1 MVAEHQRERPPSR
14 PDPSRPDPARPNPG
28 RSEAEVA
35 TAGPRTIP
43 AAESVAPGRARR
55 PVTVRGAVALQRQAG
70 NRAVSRLIANPAA
83 PAQQPAGGRPAT
95 AHEDPKFAALTGD
108 VSAKR
113 RTLTS
118 HPPATSAA
126 AAAQAAAVAPAD
138 DKQAQGKA
146 AQAEKMNA
154 AKPGEFDKAAFVAAV
169 NAAIS
174 AQAPKNL
181 EEADDFAGSGK
192 ADVVKGQVAG
202 KVAGGKQAS
211 AAAIEGATKAPP
223 DTSAAKTKPVTP
235 LPPDRPPATPA
246 APDANKAVPDP
257 APAAATDFSA
267 GPKQVDAEMAEA
279 GVTEKQ
285 LKADPEFEGALTAK
299 KEAEQH
305 SATAPGKVRASE
317 AETLAAAKAQA
328 RMSGATAMTAMTGDR
343 TRSGAG
349 VQQGQQGTKSADE
362 KRRAEA
368 TARLQKVFD
377 ATKAEIEA
385 MLAGLDKTV
394 DEQFTRE
401 EKQARD
407 AFTAEHKQ
415 KMEAY
420 KDERYSGWR
429 GKARWVRDKFA
440 GLPSEANQIFVTA
453 RAGYVNRMQGV
464 ISRIAD
470 TIGTTLGKAKARI
483 AQGRTELQA
492 EVQKLPADLQK
503 FGRSAAAE
511 FAGRFDELTESVN
524 AKSTELVQTLASKY
538 SEAMKSVDEE
548 IEAEKEANKG
558 FVAKAVDAVKGAIK
572 TIMALKDLLLNVLAK
587 AASAVMTIIKDPI
600 GFLGNLISAVGSG
613 LKSFI
618 SNIGTHLKNGLVGW
632 LMGAMASTGL
642 QLPAK
647 FDLKGIIGMIASLLG
662 LTWNAIRGRIVS
674 RGVPDQAVTAVEEA
688 EPLAQKLKGE
698 GVGGIWETIVERVGD
713 LKDKL
718 LSKIS
723 EYLIPTVLI
732 AGITWL
738 ISLLN
743 PASAFIKACKM
754 IIDFITFIVERGA
767 QIAAFV
773 NSVLDAV
780 IAIAGGG
787 GGGVGA
793 LIEKALAG
801 SIPVLIGALA
811 AFLGI
816 GGIANK
822 VKAFFQSLS
831 KPVMKAVDWV
841 ADKLVKFGKKIW
853 GKLKA
858 AGKKLKDK
866 ATAKG
871 RATDKGAA
879 ATSADKER
887 SARPGRD
894 PRVRELAIADL
905 GKVFQDGISD
915 AQVRPAL
922 GGVMA
927 ARRSQGLSLL
937 EASQTPERPGYMD
950 LYLAASPKEF
960 IRTVRVN
967 PADRAARELME
978 NGQPYPEPVFGMKD
992 LLVSGKTTFPDAG
1005 EQGYTEQT
1013 FAIATLH
1020 FSSRVLSF
1028 EKVGSK
1034 SGKHAEA
1041 IIVDDI
1047 AANWEQYRGD
1057 LDTQTPA
1064 GEPHATLHLKTTRTP
1079 CVGCTARL
1087 RWLRMQAAQRGIRLR
1102 IEVDSM
1108 ALHQGR
1114 AELSQGSTISA
1125 QGKKKIVETGPAI
1138 GARGLR
1144 TLMRSGIPVR
1154 VMDVTDP
1161 SIQDPLKAMSA
1172 PDRAVLLA
1180 RIAKWNATLAQAI
1193 LGLSPPNVTVKS

>member
-1 MVAEHQRERPPSR
+1 MVAEHQHERPPPRLDPVR
-14 PDPSRPDPARPNPG
+14 P
-28 RSEAEVA
+28 EAEA
-35 TAGPRTIP
+35 AAAGPRTTRSP
-43 AAESVAPGRARR
+43 ESTATGRVRR
-55 PVTVRGAVALQRQAG
+55 PVTVRGAAALQRQAG

-83 PAQQPAGGRPAT
+83 PAQQPTGGRPAT

-169 NAAIS
+169 NEAIS

-235 LPPDRPPATPA
+235 LSPDRPPATPA

-305 SATAPGKVRASE
+305 SAAAPDKLRASE
-317 AETLAAAKAQA
+317 AGTLTAAKAQA

-377 ATKAEIEA
+377 ATKAEVEA

-420 KDERYSGWR
+420 KDERYSGLR

-572 TIMALKDLLLNVLAK
+572 TILALKDLLLNVLAK

-613 LKSFI
+613 LTSFI

-858 AGKKLKDK
+858 GAGKLKDK
-866 ATAKG
+866 VTG
-871 RATDKGAA
+871 KGADKAKDPKQQSLDLALGESEAMLSAGKPRTEITA
-879 ATSADKER
+879 ALPGIRQRYGLRELDLRIDTSGGEERAYVEGKINPGGRTRAFRIDADAGETIQLRHVEGKQEQLLILIEASQR
-887 SARPGRD
+887 EVLKSAQYRPAGPALTAIKAIVNTVDPHKLRGRQFD
-894 PRVRELAIADL
+894 EAYATLKQQEAELAIIGRKYGFWPLHVIAAHKSKYVANNEIMQTYR
-905 GKVFQDGISD
+905 GNIRGMFYGGFRGIAAWEST
-915 AQVRPAL
+915 R
-922 GGVMA
+922 MA
-927 ARRSQGLSLL
+927 ALKAEAMSPARSKDPTVVKYTSTGGDLTKLYHCRYKDHVVDETVPANLPQIDHVVAVSTHWNTGHKGKQGSNSDHKSRTDFYSDISNL
-937 EASQTPERPGYMD
+937 EILCADCNRTKGGEK
-950 LYLAASPKEF
+950 LY
-960 IRTVRVN
+960 
-967 PADRAARELME
+967 
-978 NGQPYPEPVFGMKD
+978 
-992 LLVSGKTTFPDAG
+992 TF
-1005 EQGYTEQT
+1005 
-1013 FAIATLH
+1013 
-1020 FSSRVLSF
+1020 
-1028 EKVGSK
+1028 KVGP
-1034 SGKHAEA
+1034 
-1041 IIVDDI
+1041 DF
-1047 AANWEQYRGD
+1047 RG
-1057 LDTQTPA
+1057 
-1064 GEPHATLHLKTTRTP
+1064 
-1079 CVGCTARL
+1079 
-1087 RWLRMQAAQRGIRLR
+1087 
-1102 IEVDSM
+1102 
-1108 ALHQGR
+1108 
-1114 AELSQGSTISA
+1114 
-1125 QGKKKIVETGPAI
+1125 
-1138 GARGLR
+1138 
-1144 TLMRSGIPVR
+1144 
-1154 VMDVTDP
+1154 
-1161 SIQDPLKAMSA
+1161 
-1172 PDRAVLLA
+1172 
-1180 RIAKWNATLAQAI
+1180 
-1193 LGLSPPNVTVKS
+1193 PNE